1 MVYEVLQDFVL
12 ALRHLSDGEF
22 FLAVGIASFGA
33 VAVAV
38 TRALH
43 AAQSTARQGRLEHD
57 EAA

>member
-1 MVYEVLQDFVL
+1 MVYEVLEGFVL
-12 ALRHLSDGEF
+12 ALRHLSDAEF
-22 FLAVGIASFGA
+22 FLAVGMASFGA

-43 AAQSTARQGRLEHD
+43 AAQSTARQIHVERD

>member
-1 MVYEVLQDFVL
+1 MVNEVLQDFVL
-12 ALRHLSDGEF
+12 ALRHLSDVEF

-43 AAQSTARQGRLEHD
+43 AAQSTTRQSPIERD